1 MTVANSDSGSEDG
14 CPPEIVRPHIYL
26 VSDVRLYREGLV
38 ACLAPQ
44 GRLTILGAGGSED
57 AIDRIAM
64 LRPQVVLLDL
74 AAHDSLNIP
83 HRAKEILP
91 AIKVVAFAVAETEE
105 HVLACAEA
113 GISGYVPQDGSLE
126 DLEAAVVRSLR
137 GELVCPPYIA
147 ALLFGRLATMSK
159 GRVDGPMDD
168 RLTPREREVAGLLAL
183 NLPNKEIARQ
193 LRIGPATIKNHVH
206 NILQKL
212 KIHRRGDIARMRPAV
227 REPRPVLPAVRRE
240 LTNGP
245 TPGPRYPVMR
255 TGATGNPTHP
265 VGPTGSPDGW
275 SSTPA

>member
-1 MTVANSDSGSEDG
+1 MTEANSGSGSENG
-14 CPPEIVRPHIYL
+14 CSPGIVCPQLYL

-38 ACLAPQ
+38 ACLALQ

-57 AIDRIAM
+57 AIDRITR
-64 LRPQVVLLDL
+64 LRPQVMLLDL
-74 AAHDSLNIP
+74 AARDSLNIP

-137 GELVCPPYIA
+137 GELVCPPHIA

-159 GRVDGPMDD
+159 GRVDGHADD
-168 RLTPREREVAGLLAL
+168 PLTPREREVAGLVAL
-183 NLPNKEIARQ
+183 NLPNKEIARL
-193 LRIGPATIKNHVH
+193 LRVGPATIKNHVH

-212 KIHRRGDIARMRPAV
+212 KIHRRGDIPRMRPVV
-227 REPRPVLPAVRRE
+227 REPKPVPPAARGE
-240 LTNGP
+240 IGKGP
-245 TPGPRYPVMR
+245 TPGPRYSAVRP
-255 TGATGNPTHP
+255 GPTGNFAHP
-265 VGPTGSPDGW
+265 GGPTGSPGG
-275 SSTPA
+275 SS